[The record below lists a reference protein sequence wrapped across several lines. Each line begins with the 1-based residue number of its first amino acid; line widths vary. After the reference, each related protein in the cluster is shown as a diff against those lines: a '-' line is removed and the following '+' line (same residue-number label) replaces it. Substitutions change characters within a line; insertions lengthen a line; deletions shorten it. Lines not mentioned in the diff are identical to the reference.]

1 MSNLIGRS
9 AIAALLAT
17 LVWSS
22 NALACATC
30 GCSLSSDGAL
40 GYGATGN
47 WGISLDES
55 FINQNQLRSGTGSV
69 SQQQAQASA
78 DQEVENQTVNRYMS
92 LGVSYANSADW
103 NFKLSIPYIDRSHT
117 TYGTDAM
124 SQLTPNQLS
133 SASANG
139 LGDVKLLASYQGFL
153 PSKNLG
159 VQLGVKFATGN
170 YGGPSSDNPQGRTG
184 SGSVGRN
191 PAVFGAAGNSGM
203 TYLDT
208 SLNVGNGS
216 TDLIL
221 GGYYF
226 QAVSQ
231 DMDAFVNGQYQF
243 SVMQNLNHAGEDYR
257 PGNQLNI
264 SFGLRYEANPQVVPQ
279 LQINLSNKGADTGF
293 LADRLDTAGS
303 AVYLSP
309 GITMQAMANTQ
320 VYVFI
325 QLPLYSNLSGY
336 QLFPRYTATVGMNT
350 HF

>member
-1 MSNLIGRS
+1 MP
-9 AIAALLAT
+9 ALLAT
-17 LVWSS
+17 FFLAS

-40 GYGATGN
+40 GYGASGN
-47 WGISLDES
+47 WGISLDDN
-55 FINQNQLRSGTGSV
+55 FINQNQLRSGTGAA
-69 SQQQAQASA
+69 SQQQAQASNG
-78 DQEVENQTVNRYMS
+78 QEVENQTVNRYVTF
-92 LGVSYANSADW
+92 GVSYANSADW
-103 NFKLSIPYIDRSHT
+103 NFKLSIPYTDRSHT
-117 TYGTDAM
+117 TYGTDATLPL
-124 SQLTPNQLS
+124 SPDQLS

-159 VQLGVKFATGN
+159 VQFGIKFATGN
-170 YGGPSSDNPQGRTG
+170 YGGAAADNPEGHIG
-184 SGSVGRN
+184 AGSVGRN
-191 PAVFGAAGNSGM
+191 PAAFGPAGNAGM

-243 SVMQNLNHAGEDYR
+243 SVMQKLNHAGEDYR
-257 PGNQLNI
+257 PGDQLNI
-264 SFGLRYEANPQVVPQ
+264 SFGLRYEADPHVVPQ
-279 LQINLSNKGADTGF
+279 LQINLSNKRADTGA

-309 GITMQAMANTQ
+309 GLTMHVKENAQ
-320 VYVFI
+320 VYVFV
-325 QLPLYSNLSGY
+325 QLPVYSNLSGY
-336 QLFPRYTATVGMNT
+336 QLFPRYTATVGVST